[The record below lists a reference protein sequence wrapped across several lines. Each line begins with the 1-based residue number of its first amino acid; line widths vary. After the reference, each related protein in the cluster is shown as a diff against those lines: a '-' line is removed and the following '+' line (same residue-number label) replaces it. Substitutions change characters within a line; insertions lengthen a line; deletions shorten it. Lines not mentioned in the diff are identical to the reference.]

1 MKKFLIISHLVLFL
15 VIIFSSCSDDLE
27 LQENTNDQS
36 DLIEQVHDHRNC
48 GNADHMQELLSNP
61 EYKKSY
67 DQRVQKFKAFN
78 AANPE
83 LKMNCTSPD
92 ILPVAIHYQGV
103 NNPNLSCLTGLAED
117 AIQVLNDDFQGSNSD
132 ITLWTNGS
140 ASSFPGISNGEACV
154 QFVIADQNH
163 PSGYGLTN
171 GDPAI
176 TVNATSGD
184 TDSNWSG
191 YINIFVQPNTGYLGY
206 SPLGG
211 AGNGDGVVIDASAW
225 GAGGSCSNVGSS
237 APFNLGRTL
246 THEVGHYL
254 FLDHIWGNGCNS
266 DDGVSDTPS
275 QNSDY
280 SGCPNV
286 GASSCGSTDMHMNYM
301 DYSNDACMYM
311 FSAGQATVTTN
322 YVNSSLGNVTGNA
335 SSVISG
341 TTGGGGGGGNT
352 TCDAPTSS
360 SISGLTATTATISF
374 SAAAQANSYLVQQRV
389 SGTTSWTHNTVT
401 QTQLDLTN
409 LIPATT
415 YQYRIRTACSS
426 GNSSF
431 TTVATFTT
439 STNNNGGGTCDKP
452 GFTEVENINNT
463 KTKVSW
469 EAMPDAIRY
478 NIRYRIV
485 GGSWVSRN
493 TTQTQRT
500 LSNLT
505 AGATYQYRVRTKC
518 ASGWTGF
525 TTTETFVQGGG
536 GSGGGNN
543 GCNDN
548 ALTFELTLDNYG
560 SETTWELIK
569 ESNNQVVTEGGPYN
583 DNQSGTKKTTAFCIP
598 DGCYTLYVDD
608 SYGDGICCSYGNGS
622 FELKDSNGTTVGYS
636 DGNFGYY
643 DYIEFC
649 VSNNVVTFR
658 DQQKDVQSTNLA
670 KKGSFSGSNN

>member
-1 MKKFLIISHLVLFL
+1 MKKLLIVSQLILFL
-15 VIIFSSCSDDLE
+15 ALIFSSCSDDIE
-27 LQENTNDQS
+27 LQETTDAAS
-36 DLIEQVHDHRNC
+36 EFIPQVHDHRTC
-48 GNADHMQELLSNP
+48 GHSDHMQELLSDP
-61 EYKKSY
+61 EYKKAY
-67 DQRVQKFKAFN
+67 DQRITKFKAFN
-78 AANPE
+78 AANPNR
-83 LKMNCTSPD
+83 KSNCTSPEVV
-92 ILPVAIHYQGV
+92 PVAVHFQGATNV
-103 NNPNLSCLTGLAED
+103 NLSCLTGLAQG

-132 ITLWTNGS
+132 ITLWTNN
-140 ASSFPGISNGEACV
+140 AAASFPGVSNGEACI

-171 GDPAI
+171 GDLAV

-191 YINIFVQPNTGYLGY
+191 YLNIFVQPNTGLLGY
-206 SPLGG
+206 APLGG
-211 AGNGDGVVIDASAW
+211 SGNGDGVVIDA
-225 GAGGSCSNVGSS
+225 GAFSVGGSCGNVGSS

-254 FLDHIWGNGCNS
+254 FLDHIWGNGCNT

-280 SGCPNV
+280 SGCPNI

-301 DYSNDACMYM
+301 DYTNDACMYM
-311 FSAGQATVTTN
+311 FSDGQATVTTN
-322 YVNSSLGNVTGNA
+322 YVSSNLGNLTSNA
-335 SSVISG
+335 ASVISG
-341 TTGGGGGGGNT
+341 SGGGGGGGGST
-352 TCDAPTSS
+352 TCDAPTTSS
-360 SISGLTATTATISF
+360 ATVQSATSATV
-374 SAAAQANSYLVQQRV
+374 SWPAAAQATSYLVQYRA
-389 SGTTSWTHNTVT
+389 SGTTAWTNNTT
-401 QTQLDLTN
+401 AQTQVSLTN
-409 LIPATT
+409 LSAATT
-415 YQYRIRTACSS
+415 YQYRIRTVCSS
-426 GNSSF
+426 GNSTF
-431 TTVATFTT
+431 TAISAFTT
-439 STNNNGGGTCDKP
+439 SSGNTGGTCDKP
-452 GFTEVENINNT
+452 GYTEVENINNT

-469 EAMPDAIRY
+469 EQMPDAIRY

-485 GGSWVSRN
+485 GGSWISRS

-505 AGATYQYRVRTKC
+505 PGATYQYRVRTKC

-525 TTTETFVQGGG
+525 TAIETFVQGGG

-548 ALTFELTLDNYG
+548 ALTFELTLDDYG
-560 SETTWELIK
+560 SETSWELIDD
-569 ESNNQVVTEGGPYN
+569 STNQALSQGGPYS
-583 DNQSGTKKTTAFCIP
+583 DNQSGTTKTKALCIP

-608 SYGDGICCSYGNGS
+608 SYGDGICCSYGDGS

-649 VSNNVVTFR
+649 VSNNVVTFN
-658 DQQKDVQSTNLA
+658 DQQKDEKSASLA
-670 KKGSFSGSNN
+670 KKGTSTGGSN